1 MRRSKS
7 SNDVQSSANW
17 KDSLHKGGDG
27 REVSSRR
34 PWLSRFNSFKLF
46 FLTCIVVAGVTSED
60 LMKCA
65 DIAEP
70 MKQLHAEMGGSEPF
84 VQSAVA
90 ADLVQ
95 IEQHLIAELP
105 VSLRVQETPFSEL
118 SDVFRFNASD
128 FLIVSANPIDQTF
141 PKQSL

>member
-1 MRRSKS
+1 M
-7 SNDVQSSANW
+7 
-17 KDSLHKGGDG
+17 H
-27 REVSSRR
+27 
-34 PWLSRFNSFKLF
+34 
-46 FLTCIVVAGVTSED
+46 VVAGVTSEE

-65 DIAEP
+65 EVTTT
-70 MKQLHAEMGGSEPF
+70 MQQLHAEMGGTEQF
-84 VQSAVA
+84 LQSAVA

-105 VSLRVQETPFSEL
+105 VSLRVKETPFSEL

>member
-1 MRRSKS
+1 
-7 SNDVQSSANW
+7 
-17 KDSLHKGGDG
+17 
-27 REVSSRR
+27 
-34 PWLSRFNSFKLF
+34 
-46 FLTCIVVAGVTSED
+46 
-60 LMKCA
+60 MKCA
-65 DIAEP
+65 DIAGP
-70 MKQLHAEMGGSEPF
+70 MKQLHAEMGGSKPF

-118 SDVFRFNASD
+118 SDVFRFNASG

>member
-1 MRRSKS
+1 
-7 SNDVQSSANW
+7 
-17 KDSLHKGGDG
+17 
-27 REVSSRR
+27 
-34 PWLSRFNSFKLF
+34 
-46 FLTCIVVAGVTSED
+46 
-60 LMKCA
+60 MKCA

-105 VSLRVQETPFSEL
+105 VSLRVKETYG
-118 SDVFRFNASD
+118 SDIFRFNQSD
-128 FLIVSANPIDQTF
+128 FLILSSHASCQ
-141 PKQSL
+141 